1 MNHYYANPMRVKV
14 DPDSW
19 HDDLDRV
26 VPDLSLTDEI
36 RADMARAQA
45 IAQARLEATMKHLAA
60 YRNSRLG
67 PR

>member
-1 MNHYYANPMRVKV
+1 MNRYYANPTRVKT

-36 RADMARAQA
+36 RADMAKARA
-45 IAQARLEATMKHLAA
+45 IAQARLEVAMRAVEHMH
-60 YRNSRLG
+60 SRIY
-67 PR
+67 